1 MRIFL
6 SCWLML
12 SVLSAQAGVLD
23 DPMRPPGY
31 ARAGMGKK
39 VTLKKGWQLSAIR
52 IDANRRFAII
62 NGRTL
67 ETGEWVNKAR
77 VVEILPQ
84 KVRLK
89 NAQGEFAVRLVK
101 TRVKKTR
108 VIPNNQQTD
117 IN

>member
-6 SCWLML
+6 LCGLMV
-12 SVLSAQAGVLD
+12 SMLSAQAGKLD

-31 ARAGMGKK
+31 LRAGTSNAPK
-39 VTLKKGWQLSAIR
+39 LKKGWQLSAIR

-89 NAQGEFAVRLVK
+89 NTQGEFSVRLVK
-101 TRVKKTR
+101 TQVKKTR
-108 VIPNNQQTD
+108 VIQNNR
-117 IN
+117 